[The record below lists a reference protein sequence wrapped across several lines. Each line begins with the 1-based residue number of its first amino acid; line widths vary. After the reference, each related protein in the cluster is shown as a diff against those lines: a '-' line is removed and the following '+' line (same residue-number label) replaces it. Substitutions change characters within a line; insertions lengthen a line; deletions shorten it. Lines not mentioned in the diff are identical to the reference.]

1 VGGDLYEIDTEAEA
15 SVESATAAAPKAEEA
30 PSESKET
37 APEQP
42 KVEKA
47 AAVDKAPA
55 SDSSSHRSPS
65 IHFLGKEGWAQALS
79 GKEPTS
85 SSTASTSSVAPPAA
99 PSTSSPR
106 QTTLLD
112 GAMIHP
118 MYGRPKFTEAEM
130 EALITGGANMAPEV
144 VSHSTGAKFSY

>member
-1 VGGDLYEIDTEAEA
+1 LYEIDTEAEA
-15 SVESATAAAPKAEEA
+15 SVESAPAAAPKSEEA
-30 PSESKET
+30 TSESKESAT
-37 APEQP
+37 AQP
-42 KVEKA
+42 KIEVAVEKI
-47 AAVDKAPA
+47 PA

-79 GKEPTS
+79 GKDPITS
-85 SSTASTSSVAPPAA
+85 SAASTSSVAP
-99 PSTSSPR
+99 STSSPL

-130 EALITGGANMAPEV
+130 EALIMGGANMAPEV
-144 VSHSTGAKFSY
+144 VVHSSGAKFSY

>member
-15 SVESATAAAPKAEEA
+15 SVDSATAAAPKAEEA
-30 PSESKET
+30 PSESKES
-37 APEQP
+37 AAVQP
-42 KVEKA
+42 KVEE
-47 AAVDKAPA
+47 AVEEKAPA

-79 GKEPTS
+79 VKEPIS
-85 SSTASTSSVAPPAA
+85 SSTASTSSAA
-99 PSTSSPR
+99 PSTPR

-118 MYGRPKFTEAEM
+118 MYGRPKFTDAEM

-144 VSHSTGAKFSY
+144 VVHSSGAKFSY